1 MSSAASS
8 FASALGGALPVLDEL
23 TRELRYVPVTTA
35 TWRLAAQLW
44 AHLRR
49 TGKPGAS
56 DRNLDGDVILMAQA
70 RAEDAAIVT
79 SNTRHFEA
87 LVPAMDWPL
96 VPIS

>member
-1 MSSAASS
+1 M
-8 FASALGGALPVLDEL
+8 
-23 TRELRYVPVTTA
+23 TTA

-49 TGKPGAS
+49 TGKSSAS
-56 DRNLDGDVILMAQA
+56 DRDLDGDVFLMAQA
-70 RAEDAAIVT
+70 RAEDAAVVT

-87 LVPAMDWPL
+87 LVPTMDWPL